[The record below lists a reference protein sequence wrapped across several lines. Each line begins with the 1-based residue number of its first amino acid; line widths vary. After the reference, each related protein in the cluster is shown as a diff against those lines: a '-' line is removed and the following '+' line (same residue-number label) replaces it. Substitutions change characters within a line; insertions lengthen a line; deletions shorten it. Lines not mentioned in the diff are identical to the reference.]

1 MLSSHTPDSSGQSPR
16 KALSRHPRGQ
26 SIVEVMV
33 GSIVLVPIIL
43 AILDL
48 AVVVIGGN
56 ICNDLSK
63 QAARAAANASQ
74 ASDAAASVLDIQNN
88 FHASGTYKNLT
99 LKLDRYDGTPDGST
113 TVVCSVTIV
122 LPVPVPFLGVAP
134 TMDIKTQATEAIVG
148 IAPPPPS

>member
-1 MLSSHTPDSSGQSPR
+1 MLSKQWSAGNFASRR
-16 KALSRHPRGQ
+16 KRAQ

-43 AILDL
+43 AIFDL

-56 ICNDLSK
+56 ICHDLSK

-74 ASDAAASVLDIQNN
+74 ISDANASVQDIQNN
-88 FHASGTYKNLT
+88 FHASGTYKNLS

-113 TVVCSVTIV
+113 TVLCSVTIV
-122 LPVPVPFLGVAP
+122 LPVPVPFLGVGP

-148 IAPPPPS
+148 IAPPPPQ